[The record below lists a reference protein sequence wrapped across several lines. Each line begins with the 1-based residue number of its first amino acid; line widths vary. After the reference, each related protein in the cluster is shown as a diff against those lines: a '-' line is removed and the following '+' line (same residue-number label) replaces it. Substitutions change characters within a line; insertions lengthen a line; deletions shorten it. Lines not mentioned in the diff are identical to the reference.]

1 MKCDDI
7 LEEVRR
13 YLDRLSK
20 KVEVKEAY
28 LFGST
33 ARGDRLRSS
42 DVDLLIISPSVG
54 DMRPDERIRL
64 VHTAWK
70 YRLPADIF
78 ILTPAEF
85 EYLRDKS
92 VVLRDAS
99 RYWVRVL

>member
-1 MKCDDI
+1 MKYDDI
-7 LEEVRR
+7 LEEVKR
-13 YLDRLSK
+13 YLGRLSK
-20 KVEVKEAY
+20 RVEVKEAY

-33 ARGDRLRSS
+33 ARGDRLMSS
-42 DVDLLIISPSVG
+42 DIDLLIISPSVEN
-54 DMRPDERIRL
+54 MRPDERIRL

-85 EYLRDKS
+85 EYLKDKS

-99 RYWVRVL
+99 KYWVKIL